1 MRQINSFEK
10 RAIRDLVEHSA
21 LKEQG
26 VVLFALW
33 LESFHFGP
41 NHGASL
47 AYTQEGKS
55 YISTPSND
63 VDKNREK
70 FVSSITLL
78 NLFSELRNNGL
89 IIFLGD
95 STPSGKLGTQ
105 YQEGTTFEI
114 PAPINS
120 FVRESLSKYIMV
132 TEELAQLVKDNF
144 KSSEE
149 KRHNETK
156 NISYIAIGVSI
167 VLGLVSLCLAGTP

>member
-10 RAIRDLVEHSA
+10 QVIRDLVKYPV
-21 LKEQG
+21 LKKQG
-26 VVLFALW
+26 TVQFALY

-41 NHGASL
+41 DHNASL

-55 YISTPSND
+55 YISTSNND

-78 NLFSELRNNGL
+78 NLLNELRNNGL
-89 IIFLGD
+89 IIFLGH
-95 STPSGKLGTQ
+95 SKPSGELGTQ

-120 FVRESLSKYIMV
+120 FVCESLSKYIIINEGLV
-132 TEELAQLVKDNF
+132 QLVKDNF
-144 KSSEE
+144 KSPEE
-149 KRHNETK
+149 KRHDETK
-156 NISYIAIGVSI
+156 KISYIAIGVSI
-167 VLGLVSLCLAGTP
+167 VLGLISLYLASV